1 MASNSAK
8 RELIESVQLDSQC
21 TVDKENGVI
30 RNVRVLGSRSKN
42 CHDVPGVTE
51 GTEYTRQAMNAV
63 LPLYEDNTVNVD
75 HNRKDPDAERPLSDV
90 FGVIR
95 ENKVIDDPDG
105 PAVRANLHYNRAH
118 PLAAMV
124 VEDVERK
131 LGRCGLSHHAF
142 TAKARV
148 HEGRYIVESI
158 GEVRSIDLVTRPAT
172 NKNLFESI
180 ENKTMKFTFR
190 QVLESRRAK
199 YPKTVKRLLEMDDA
213 VPADMPATDAPVDSA
228 TAIDEAFVGAMKALI
243 DGYASG
249 SVSDAEMI
257 AKLKQLVKAHKGING
272 GGKDEEIESEEKPEE
287 KKEEEKKM
295 ESLKLKRENEAL
307 KCLLESGISRP
318 SPILLKALQSLETD
332 ADRKELLK
340 AHTETSGVRSIVPGH
355 GLPARTVES
364 TETLPS
370 VKDFAAS
377 IRD

>member
-1 MASNSAK
+1 MASSRAK

-21 TVDKENGVI
+21 TVDKDAGVI

-51 GTEYTRQAMNAV
+51 GTEYTRSAMSGV
-63 LPLYEDNTVNVD
+63 LALYEDATVYVD
-75 HNRKDPDAERPLSDV
+75 HNRKEPDAERPFGDV
-90 FGVIR
+90 LGTLR
-95 ENKVIDDPDG
+95 ESKIVDDPDG
-105 PAVRANLHYNRAH
+105 PAVRGNLYFNRAH
-118 PLAAMV
+118 PASAMV

-172 NKNLFESI
+172 NKNLFESV
-180 ENKTMKFTFR
+180 ESKTMKFTFR
-190 QVLESRRAK
+190 QVLESRK
-199 YPKTVKRLLEMDDA
+199 DKFPKTVKRLLEMDDA
-213 VPADMPATDAPVDSA
+213 IPAMPATDAPVDSA
-228 TAIDEAFVGAMKALI
+228 QAIDEAFVSAMKALI

-249 SVSDAEMI
+249 SVTDADMV
-257 AKLKQLVKAHKGING
+257 AKIKQLVKAHKGING
-272 GGKDEEIESEEKPEE
+272 GGKDEDMETETPADDAKQ
-287 KKEEEKKM
+287 

-307 KCLLESGISRP
+307 KCLLESGITKP
-318 SPILLKALQSLETD
+318 SSILLKALQSLDSD

-340 AHTETSGVRSIVPGH
+340 THTEPSGPRSIVPGH
-355 GLPARTVES
+355 STPVRTTES
-364 TETLPS
+364 TETLPN